1 MNHFRQNS
9 LFTAL
14 TLGLLFPLTAA
25 GFAKE
30 TVRNSDW
37 AMSVVP
43 SANLYR
49 ITPTFF
55 RSAQISKDD
64 VRAIRSLGIK
74 TIVSLRAFHSDR
86 NLPGLDKIKLVG
98 VPMNTWHIEDE
109 DIIAALRAIRN
120 AEKLGPVLLHCQH
133 GADRTGVVTAM
144 YRMVF
149 QNWTKEKALD
159 ELQSGGFGY
168 HAIWTNIPRYLRTV
182 DIDKIRQAVN

>member
-37 AMSVVP
+37 AMSVVA
-43 SANLYR
+43 SVNLYR

-55 RSAQISKDD
+55 RSAQIRKDD

-74 TIVSLRAFHSDR
+74 TIV
-86 NLPGLDKIKLVG
+86 
-98 VPMNTWHIEDE
+98 
-109 DIIAALRAIRN
+109 
-120 AEKLGPVLLHCQH
+120 
-133 GADRTGVVTAM
+133 
-144 YRMVF
+144 
-149 QNWTKEKALD
+149 
-159 ELQSGGFGY
+159 
-168 HAIWTNIPRYLRTV
+168 
-182 DIDKIRQAVN
+182 

>member
-1 MNHFRQNS
+1 MNHFRQNL
-9 LFTAL
+9 LFAAL

-30 TVRNSDW
+30 TVRNGDW

-43 SANLYR
+43 SVNLYR

-55 RSAQISKDD
+55 RSAQIRKND

-86 NLPGLDKIKLVG
+86 NLPGLDKINVVS

-144 YRMVF
+144 YRMVSR
-149 QNWTKEKALD
+149 NGARKKL
-159 ELQSGGFGY
+159 
-168 HAIWTNIPRYLRTV
+168 WTNSRAVVSATTLFGRTSHGTYV
-182 DIDKIRQAVN
+182 RSM

>member
-1 MNHFRQNS
+1 MNHLRQNS
-9 LFTAL
+9 LFAAL
-14 TLGLLFPLTAA
+14 TLGLLFPLTTA

-30 TVRNSDW
+30 TVRNGDW

-43 SANLYR
+43 SVNLYR

-55 RSAQISKDD
+55 RSAQIRKDD
-64 VRAIRSLGIK
+64 VKAIRLLGIK

-86 NLPGLDKIKLVG
+86 NLPGLERIKLVG

-109 DIIAALRAIRN
+109 DIIAALRAIRS
-120 AEKLGPVLLHCQH
+120 AEKHGPVLLHCQH
-133 GADRTGVVTAM
+133 GSDRTGVVTAM
-144 YRMVF
+144 YRVVF
-149 QNWTKEKALD
+149 QKWSRKKALD

-168 HAIWTNIPRYLRTV
+168 HAIWTNIPRYLRMV